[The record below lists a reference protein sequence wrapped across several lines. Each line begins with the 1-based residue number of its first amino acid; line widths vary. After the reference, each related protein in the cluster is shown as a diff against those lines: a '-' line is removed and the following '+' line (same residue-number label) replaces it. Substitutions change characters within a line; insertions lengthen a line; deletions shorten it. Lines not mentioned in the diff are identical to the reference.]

1 MSWTVTYLP
10 EVRKDL
16 RDIDGSPRKQVRKA
30 IEKVRQNPLPTTEG
44 GFGKPLGNKGGNDL
58 TGFLKIKLRSEGIRI
73 MYKVVRQDDE
83 MLVIVIGARADE
95 EVYDIARQRIIKY
108 NL

>member
-1 MSWTVTYLP
+1 MNWTVKYLD
-10 EVRKDL
+10 EAWEDL
-16 RDIDGSPRKQVRKA
+16 DSLDRSPKKLVLKA
-30 IEKVRQNPLPTTEG
+30 IEKVKANPLPTTEG
-44 GFGKPLGNKGGNDL
+44 GLGKPLGNKGGNDL
-58 TGFLKIKLRSEGIRI
+58 TGFLKIKLRSEGIRVV
-73 MYKVVRQDDE
+73 YKVVRQEDK